1 MLLPIWIHRIQ
12 KNTAVNI
19 SLIQLSRNMV
29 KRVFGKLYPIALND
43 YPKLLRYKV
52 SETGIHYIEDLM
64 REIYVE
70 KRKLSKNKLTQLGL
84 LLKTYVCQTK
94 RIEDEIL
101 FQQISNKAKKYGV
114 AERGFIIQC
123 IDRLIMRGLLGSNPT
138 YDPQIAIEMHRSK
151 NNTKAS

>member
-1 MLLPIWIHRIQ
+1 MT
-12 KNTAVNI
+12 N
-19 SLIQLSRNMV
+19 
-29 KRVFGKLYPIALND
+29 RVIGKLYPIPLSD

-52 SETGIHYIEDLM
+52 TETGIHYIEDLM

-84 LLKTYVCQTK
+84 LLKTHVCQTK

-101 FQQISNKAKKYGV
+101 FQQISNKAKKYGEV
-114 AERGFIIQC
+114 ERGFIIEC
-123 IDRLIMRGLLGSNPT
+123 IDRLIMRGLIGPNPN

-151 NNTKAS
+151 NNIQAAN